1 MTVFEMQDQVLKDK
15 RTLAEK
21 AVDNL
26 AMYANF
32 ETLTREILCALVDR
46 IEVFESQIVDGTAE
60 QTVKIF
66 YRFVGLISPVE
77 FGATRLYH
85 FGGVTNP
92 TAKRAARK
100 RSDKKMEERI
110 RLVQEEAANSP
121 VVPLE
126 SPKNTDLPEREAEN
140 GSP

>member
-1 MTVFEMQDQVLKDK
+1 MPRMPKYLKEEWAFFLD
-15 RTLAEK
+15 
-21 AVDNL
+21 
-26 AMYANF
+26 
-32 ETLTREILCALVDR
+32 DR
-46 IEVFESQIVDGTAE
+46 GRR
-60 QTVKIF
+60 K

-77 FGATRLYH
+77 FGETRLYH

-121 VVPLE
+121 VVQFE
-126 SPKNTDLPEREAEN
+126 SPKNADLPEREVEN